1 MSTQLAKK
9 LKLGSLG
16 ILGIPMLAAVLLA
29 GCVTVQSD
37 VDPRFN
43 VHNYHSYQLEYT
55 GNTNASAFSNPINA
69 RRLRDAVEANLAS
82 HGLHAAAEGET
93 PDCIVSISTGSRQ
106 VVENEPVSPRIG
118 FGFGWGGRG
127 YRSSV
132 MWDND
137 MYAYSEH
144 RIAID
149 LLDNKTRDPVWHAS
163 VNENINSGSGATA
176 ETRIRKAVDNLFTKF
191 P

>member
-1 MSTQLAKK
+1 MSIQFMTQLKRV
-9 LKLGSLG
+9 S
-16 ILGIPMLAAVLLA
+16 LAATALVATTLA

-37 VDPRFN
+37 VDSRFN
-43 VHNYHSYQLEYT
+43 IHNYHSYQLEYT
-55 GNTNASAFSNPINA
+55 GSTNASAFNNPINA

-82 HGLHAAAEGET
+82 RGFHAAAEGET
-93 PDCIVSISTGSRQ
+93 PDCIVSVSTGSRQ
-106 VVENEPVSPRIG
+106 VVENEPVSPRVG

-132 MWDND
+132 MWEND
-137 MYAYSEH
+137 VYAYSEH

-149 LLDNKTRDPVWHAS
+149 LLDNKTRDPIWHAS
-163 VNENINSGSGATA
+163 INENINSGSGATA
-176 ETRIRKAVDNLFTKF
+176 EARIRKAVDTLFTKF

>member
-9 LKLGSLG
+9 LKLGS
-16 ILGIPMLAAVLLA
+16 LGIPMLAAVLLA